1 VRVSVIVTTYNQ
13 PEQLERVL
21 WGYAVQRLKGFE
33 VVVADDGSRS
43 ETAETIDRV
52 QSESGLEIVHVWHA
66 DAGFRKTLIL
76 NRAIVASS
84 GDYLIFTDGDCI
96 PRDDFVEV
104 HARCAEPR
112 SFLSGGYLKLP
123 EDLSR
128 NLTNDD
134 IRSGNAM
141 NAAWLRAHGWH
152 AGRHT
157 LRLTRLPVLAGML
170 DATTPTRRTWNG
182 HNSSTWRDAIIAA
195 NGFDLD
201 MRYGG
206 LDRALGHRLR
216 NLGLRGKQIR
226 YRAPCLHLYHER
238 PYLDLA
244 QWKRN
249 KEFCRRILREGVTR
263 AQAGIAEFAPDD
275 SLSIRRV
282 GSHGRRPE
290 MQLAAT

>member
-1 VRVSVIVTTYNQ
+1 
-13 PEQLERVL
+13 
-21 WGYAVQRLKGFE
+21 
-33 VVVADDGSRS
+33 VVVADDGSQP
-43 ETAETIDRV
+43 ETAEAVDRLAA
-52 QSESGLEIVHVWHA
+52 ESGLDLVHVWHA

-84 GDYLIFTDGDCI
+84 GDYLIITDGDCI

-104 HARCAEPR
+104 HVRCAEPGF
-112 SFLSGGYLKLP
+112 FLSGGYLKLP
-123 EDLSR
+123 EALSH
-128 NLTNDD
+128 NLTIADV
-134 IRSGNAM
+134 RSGRVMDAR
-141 NAAWLRAHGWH
+141 WLEGNGWH
-152 AGRHT
+152 GGRHR
-157 LRLTRLPVLAGML
+157 LRLVRSPAIAGLL
-170 DATTPTRRTWNG
+170 DMMTPTRRTWNG

-216 NLGLRGKQIR
+216 NAGLKGRQIR

-249 KEFCRRILREGVTR
+249 KEFCRQILREGVTR
-263 AQAGIAEFAPDD
+263 ATRGIAELEPDA
-275 SLSIRRV
+275 SLIVRRV
-282 GSHGRRPE
+282 GATGRRRQPS
-290 MQLAAT
+290 LAAR

>member
-21 WGYAVQRLKGFE
+21 WGYAVQRLNDFE
-33 VVVADDGSRS
+33 VVVADDGSRA

-52 QSESGLEIVHVWHA
+52 AAQSGLDLVHVRHA

-84 GDYLIFTDGDCI
+84 GEYLIFTDGDCI
-96 PRDDFVEV
+96 PRDDLVDV
-104 HARCAEPR
+104 HVRCAQAGY
-112 SFLSGGYLKLP
+112 FLSGGYLKLP
-123 EDLSR
+123 EVLSR

-134 IRSGNAM
+134 IRSGRVMDAR
-141 NAAWLRAHGWH
+141 WLQANGWH
-152 AGRHT
+152 GGRHR
-157 LRLTRLPVLAGML
+157 LRLIRSPVLARML
-170 DATTPTRRTWNG
+170 DTITPTRRTWNG

-216 NLGLRGKQIR
+216 NAGLRGKQIR
-226 YRAPCLHLYHER
+226 YRAPCLHLHHDR

-263 AQAGIAEFAPDD
+263 ATRGIAELEPDT
-275 SLSIRRV
+275 SLVVRRV
-282 GSHGRRPE
+282 VATGRRREPA
-290 MQLAAT
+290 LAVR

>member
-1 VRVSVIVTTYNQ
+1 VRVSVIVTTYNH
-13 PEQLERVL
+13 PDQLERVL
-21 WGYAVQRLKGFE
+21 WGYAVQRTKDFE

-43 ETAETIDRV
+43 DTTDVIDRV
-52 QSESGLEIVHVWHA
+52 ARESSLDIVHIWHA

-96 PRDDFVEV
+96 PRDDFIQV
-104 HARCAEPR
+104 HAQCAEPGV
-112 SFLSGGYLKLP
+112 FLSGGYLKLP
-123 EDLSR
+123 EELSR

-134 IRSGNAM
+134 IRSGRAM
-141 NAAWLRAHGWH
+141 DPAWLKAHGWH
-152 AGRHT
+152 GGRHT
-157 LRLTRLPVLAGML
+157 LRLTRSQLLAAML
-170 DATTPTRRTWNG
+170 DAITPTRRTWNG

-206 LDRALGHRLR
+206 LDRALGYRLL
-216 NLGLRGKQIR
+216 NAGLRGKQIR

-238 PYLDLA
+238 PYLDYA

-249 KEFCRRILREGVTR
+249 KEFCRRILRERVMR
-263 AQAGIAEFAPDD
+263 AAHGIAELAPDE
-275 SLSIRRV
+275 SLSVRRV
-282 GSHGRRPE
+282 GRKGERRE
-290 MQLAAT
+290 LELASS